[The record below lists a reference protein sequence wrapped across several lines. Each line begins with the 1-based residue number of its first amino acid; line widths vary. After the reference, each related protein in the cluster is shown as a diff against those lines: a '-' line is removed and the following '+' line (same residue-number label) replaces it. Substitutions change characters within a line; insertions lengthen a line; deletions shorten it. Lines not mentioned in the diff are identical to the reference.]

1 MSEAILAA
9 LSQEVDDVADL
20 LTRYGVS
27 VPRSKPLAAT
37 IVGVLDELAR
47 TRRMLAHAVHV
58 HGEEATIAFSED
70 AVALSADK
78 PLRVYENRDRGLIVM
93 SAIDITRADVE
104 QVSLE
109 CKHCH
114 QQTTTL
120 LPVCLQC
127 GRGLYPSE
135 RAEARAEALLPDEV
149 DTGAGSG

>member
-1 MSEAILAA
+1 MSADILAA

-37 IVGVLDELAR
+37 IVGVLDDLAR

-70 AVALSADK
+70 AVALSAGK

-93 SAIDITRADVE
+93 SAVDITADDQE
-104 QVSLE
+104 PML
-109 CKHCH
+109 CPACH
-114 QQTTTL
+114 QQTSTR

-127 GRGLYPSE
+127 GRGLYPAE
-135 RAEARAEALLPDEV
+135 REPDEV
-149 DTGAGSG
+149 GTGAGSG